1 MSQSLE
7 EIRSLVEKEVQAI
20 HNIPVDESILNA
32 IDALYDQIH
41 INKGKIVIS
50 GIGKAGQIGQNIATT
65 FCSTGSP
72 AVFLHPSEAQHG
84 DLGVLQPNDILL
96 VISNSGKT
104 EEILK
109 LLELADNL
117 YPKIKTICI
126 TGHPENELGRTAN
139 ICLSTGQPK
148 EICPLDLTPTT
159 STTVMSVLGDLL
171 VVMLMKKINFDKA
184 GYAKRHHSGY
194 LGQKSRMQ

>member
-1 MSQSLE
+1 MTQSLQ
-7 EIRSLVEKEVQAI
+7 EIRSLVEREVQAI
-20 HNIPVDESILNA
+20 NNIPVDESILSA
-32 IDALYDQIH
+32 VEALYEQVH
-41 INKGKIVIS
+41 IKKGKIVIS
-50 GIGKAGQIGQNIATT
+50 GIGKAGQVGQNIATT

-84 DLGVLQPNDILL
+84 DLGVLQPNDILVL
-96 VISNSGKT
+96 MSNSGKT
-104 EEILK
+104 AEILK
-109 LLELADNL
+109 LVELADHL
-117 YPKIKTICI
+117 YPAIKTICI
-126 TGHPENELGRTAN
+126 TGHPENELGKTAN

-148 EICPLDLTPTT
+148 EICPIDLTPTT

-171 VVMLMKKINFDKA
+171 VVLLMKKINFDKA

>member
-1 MSQSLE
+1 MTQSLQ
-7 EIRSLVEKEVQAI
+7 EIRSLVEREVQAI
-20 HNIPVDESILNA
+20 NNIPVDESILSA
-32 IDALYDQIH
+32 VEALYEQVH
-41 INKGKIVIS
+41 VKKGKIVIS
-50 GIGKAGQIGQNIATT
+50 GIGKAGQVGQNIATT

-84 DLGVLQPNDILL
+84 DLGVVQPNDILVL
-96 VISNSGKT
+96 MSNSGKT
-104 EEILK
+104 AEILQ
-109 LLELADNL
+109 LVELADHL
-117 YPKIKTICI
+117 YPSIKTICI
-126 TGHPENELGRTAN
+126 TGHPENELGKTAN

-171 VVMLMKKINFDKA
+171 VVLLMKKINFDKA

>member
-7 EIRSLVEKEVQAI
+7 EIRSLVAREVQAI

-32 IDALYDQIH
+32 IDALHEQVH
-41 INKGKIVIS
+41 IKKGKIVIS
-50 GIGKAGQIGQNIATT
+50 GIGKAGQVGQNIATT

-84 DLGVLQPNDILL
+84 DLGVLQPDDILL

-109 LLELADNL
+109 LLELADAL

-171 VVMLMKKINFDKA
+171 VVLLMKKINFDKA